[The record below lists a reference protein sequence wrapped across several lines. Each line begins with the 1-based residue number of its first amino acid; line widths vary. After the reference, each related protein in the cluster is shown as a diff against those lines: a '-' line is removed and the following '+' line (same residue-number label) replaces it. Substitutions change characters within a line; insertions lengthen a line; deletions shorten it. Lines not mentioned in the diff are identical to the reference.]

1 VAEVVPFR
9 PVEEAEAHQN
19 PTEVEVSQPTRR
31 RVLVQPFCFCF
42 VVLLQAKVLAV
53 CSAAVGPQLQQV
65 RKGQERWKVHLQR
78 TSDRLAGHLLP
89 RLKIV
94 D

>member
-1 VAEVVPFR
+1 
-9 PVEEAEAHQN
+9 
-19 PTEVEVSQPTRR
+19 
-31 RVLVQPFCFCF
+31 
-42 VVLLQAKVLAV
+42 VLLQAKVLAV